1 MADAH
6 SLDSPNHSHA
16 LNESKQATHVTLPE
30 QDPAAYASGTPILSQ
45 HLSLRV
51 LRAVA
56 PPLLLCVPGSKHILF
71 WKGLRLGHYSRRRWT
86 GFVYGFTC

>member
-56 PPLLLCVPGSKHILF
+56 PPLLLCFKPQEVSIFYFGR
-71 WKGLRLGHYSRRRWT
+71 GLD
-86 GFVYGFTC
+86 

>member
-6 SLDSPNHSHA
+6 SLDSPNYSHA

-56 PPLLLCVPGSKHILF
+56 PPLLLCFQPQEVSIFYFGR
-71 WKGLRLGHYSRRRWT
+71 GLD
-86 GFVYGFTC
+86 

>member
-1 MADAH
+1 MH
-6 SLDSPNHSHA
+6 SMKVSKPYTA
-16 LNESKQATHVTLPE
+16 RCLNE